1 MPTTY
6 AHDLFGKMVYRQ
18 LPASLQQLIREN
30 GELYRIGVHGPDILI
45 LLYGYAESGDSERCF
60 HGTGRRLPVFLRQ
73 G

>member
-18 LPASLQQLIREN
+18 LPAPLQQLIREN
-30 GELYRIGVHGPDILI
+30 GESIQDRCSWARYPV

-60 HGTGRRLPVFLRQ
+60 HAPAEGCRFF
-73 G
+73 